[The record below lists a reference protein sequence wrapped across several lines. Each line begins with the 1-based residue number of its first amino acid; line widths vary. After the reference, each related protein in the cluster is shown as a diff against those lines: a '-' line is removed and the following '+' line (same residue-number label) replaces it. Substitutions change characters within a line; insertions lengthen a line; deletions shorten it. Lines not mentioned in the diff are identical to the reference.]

1 MSRSK
6 ERVGL
11 YKIKLLRN
19 YKQNKDRS
27 DVHCGCLDILISSLP
42 YFIAVV
48 SFGEMTLSS
57 EVGLD

>member
-19 YKQNKDRS
+19 YKQNKDP
-27 DVHCGCLDILISSLP
+27 CAPMPII
-42 YFIAVV
+42 
-48 SFGEMTLSS
+48 M
-57 EVGLD
+57 